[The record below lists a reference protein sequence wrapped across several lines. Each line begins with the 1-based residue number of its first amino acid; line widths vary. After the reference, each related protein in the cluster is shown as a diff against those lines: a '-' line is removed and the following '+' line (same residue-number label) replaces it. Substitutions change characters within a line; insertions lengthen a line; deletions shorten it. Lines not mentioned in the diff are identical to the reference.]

1 VAAIPGDTCAAHD
14 LPSRSCGEQ
23 SKHAMDAM
31 LKMQKIIVADLQ
43 KAHDGYSCPEKFFPK
58 T

>member
-1 VAAIPGDTCAAHD
+1 
-14 LPSRSCGEQ
+14 
-23 SKHAMDAM
+23 MDAM

-58 T
+58 TCQVWRRKDLSGYL